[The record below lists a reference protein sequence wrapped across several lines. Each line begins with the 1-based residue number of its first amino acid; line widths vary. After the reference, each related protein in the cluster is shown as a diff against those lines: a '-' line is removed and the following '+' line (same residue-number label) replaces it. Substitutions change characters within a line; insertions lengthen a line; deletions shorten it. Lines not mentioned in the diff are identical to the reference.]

1 MHNSNQKESSYELYG
16 MMALDWEKEP
26 HDYVRAYDD
35 AEELAFLTRNCLKHE
50 RDMIEDLMWPQ
61 DEPMTYQEDWLWY
74 ELMKKLQDR
83 ASNML
88 LKELL
93 HGDKIQ
99 TEAD

>member
-1 MHNSNQKESSYELYG
+1 MLNSDQKEVTYQTYG
-16 MMALDWEKEP
+16 VMALDWEKEP

-35 AEELAFLTRNCLKHE
+35 AEELAFLTRNLLKHE
-50 RDMIEDLMWPQ
+50 RDMIEDNSWEADP
-61 DEPMTYQEDWLWY
+61 EDTIQWEILKIA
-74 ELMKKLQDR
+74 LMKKLQNR
-83 ASNML
+83 ASDML

>member
-1 MHNSNQKESSYELYG
+1 MFNSDQSEAYSKYG
-16 MMALDWEKEP
+16 VMALDWEKEP

-35 AEELAFLTRNCLKHE
+35 AEEIAFLTRNCLTHE
-50 RDMIEDLMWPQ
+50 KDLLDRIFWGRG
-61 DEPMTYQEDWLWY
+61 ELFTHQEAWLWHALL
-74 ELMKKLQDR
+74 ERLQNE

-99 TEAD
+99 AEAD